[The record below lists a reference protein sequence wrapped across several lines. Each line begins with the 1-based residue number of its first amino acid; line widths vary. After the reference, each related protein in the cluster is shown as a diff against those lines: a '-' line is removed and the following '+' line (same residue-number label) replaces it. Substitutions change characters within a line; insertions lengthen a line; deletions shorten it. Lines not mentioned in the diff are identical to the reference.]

1 MINLVPK
8 IKSLGGGI
16 FFIVLKQFGKRG
28 PKMKNFLKDWKYPL
42 LLLSGVGI
50 ANLGAWI
57 YLIALNV
64 LVYHMG
70 GSALAVAA
78 LYVIKPLATLFTN
91 AWSGSMIDRLNK
103 RKLMIHLD
111 IYRALFIA
119 ILPLLPSLWI
129 VYVFVFFISMASAI
143 YEPTAMTY
151 MTKLIPVEQRQRF
164 NSLRSLIGSGAFLIG
179 PAIAGVLLIA
189 STPEYAIYINA
200 IAFLLS
206 GFITLLLPNLDKK
219 EDSDTTSNTLSLT
232 VLKKDWNTVI
242 NFSRKHVYV
251 VCVYFLFQSMFVLA
265 TATDSL
271 ELSFAKEVLLLTDSE
286 YGFLVSIAGAG
297 FILGAITNTILSKK
311 LAPSFLIGIGS
322 LFIAI
327 GYIIYAFSN
336 VFLIAAI
343 GFFIL
348 SFSMAYAN
356 TGFYT
361 FYQNNVPVHIMG
373 RIGSIYGL
381 VIALVTIF
389 ITILSGVVT
398 QFISIQLVVIVGSL
412 IMLFITIVLCVFT
425 LFPSQSKLYSTESI
439 K

>member
-1 MINLVPK
+1 
-8 IKSLGGGI
+8 
-16 FFIVLKQFGKRG
+16 
-28 PKMKNFLKDWKYPL
+28 MKNFLKDWKYPL
-42 LLLSGVGI
+42 LLLSAVGI

-64 LVYHMG
+64 LVYNMG
-70 GSALAVAA
+70 GSALAVAT

-164 NSLRSLIGSGAFLIG
+164 NSLRSLIGSGASLIG

-189 STPEYAIYINA
+189 STPEFAIYMNA

-206 GFITLLLPNLDKK
+206 GLITLLLPNLDKK
-219 EDSDTTSNTLSLT
+219 EASDTTSNTLSLT

-327 GYIIYAFSN
+327 GYLIYAFSN
-336 VFLIAAI
+336 IFLIAAI

-361 FYQNNVPVHIMG
+361 FYQNNIPVHIMG

-381 VIALVTIF
+381 IIALVTIF
-389 ITILSGVVT
+389 ITILSGVAT

>member
-1 MINLVPK
+1 
-8 IKSLGGGI
+8 
-16 FFIVLKQFGKRG
+16 
-28 PKMKNFLKDWKYPL
+28 MKNLLKDWKYPL

-64 LVYHMG
+64 LVYNMG
-70 GSALAVAA
+70 GSALAVAT

-164 NSLRSLIGSGAFLIG
+164 NSLRTLIGSGASLIG
-179 PAIAGVLLIA
+179 PAVAGGLLIA
-189 STPEYAIYINA
+189 GTPEFAIYMNA

-219 EDSDTTSNTLSLT
+219 EASDTTSNTLPLT
-232 VLKKDWNTVI
+232 VLKKDWITVI

-327 GYIIYAFSN
+327 GYLIYAFSN
-336 VFLIAAI
+336 IFLIAAI

-389 ITILSGVVT
+389 ITILSGVAT

>member
-1 MINLVPK
+1 
-8 IKSLGGGI
+8 
-16 FFIVLKQFGKRG
+16 
-28 PKMKNFLKDWKYPL
+28 MKNFLKDWKYPL

-189 STPEYAIYINA
+189 STPEIAIYINA

-219 EDSDTTSNTLSLT
+219 EASDTTSNTLSLT

-242 NFSRKHVYV
+242 YFSRKHVYV

-311 LAPSFLIGIGS
+311 LAPSLLIGIGS

-327 GYIIYAFSN
+327 GYLIYAFSN

-343 GFFIL
+343 GFFML

-361 FYQNNVPVHIMG
+361 FYQNNIPVHMMG

-381 VIALVTIF
+381 VIAIVTIF
-389 ITILSGVVT
+389 ITILSGVAT

-412 IMLFITIVLCVFT
+412 VMLFITIVLCVFT
-425 LFPSQSKLYSTESI
+425 LFPAQSKLYSTESI

>member
-1 MINLVPK
+1 
-8 IKSLGGGI
+8 
-16 FFIVLKQFGKRG
+16 
-28 PKMKNFLKDWKYPL
+28 MKNFLKDWKYPL

-70 GSALAVAA
+70 GSVLAVAT

-164 NSLRSLIGSGAFLIG
+164 NSLGSLIGSGASLIG

-189 STPEYAIYINA
+189 STPDFAIYINA

-219 EDSDTTSNTLSLT
+219 KDPDTTSNTLSLT
-232 VLKKDWNTVI
+232 VLKKDWITVI

-311 LAPSFLIGIGS
+311 LAPSLLIGIGS

-327 GYIIYAFSN
+327 GYLIYAFSN

-361 FYQNNVPVHIMG
+361 FYQNNIPVHMMG

-381 VIALVTIF
+381 VIAIVTIF
-389 ITILSGVVT
+389 ITILSGVAT

>member
-1 MINLVPK
+1 
-8 IKSLGGGI
+8 
-16 FFIVLKQFGKRG
+16 
-28 PKMKNFLKDWKYPL
+28 MKNFLKDWKYPL

-64 LVYHMG
+64 LVYNMG
-70 GSALAVAA
+70 GSALTVAA

-119 ILPLLPSLWI
+119 ILPLLPSIWI

-189 STPEYAIYINA
+189 STPEIAIYINA

-219 EDSDTTSNTLSLT
+219 EASNTTSNTLSLT

-251 VCVYFLFQSMFVLA
+251 VCVYFLFQSMFALA

-311 LAPSFLIGIGS
+311 LAPSLLIGIGS
-322 LFIAI
+322 LFITI
-327 GYIIYAFSN
+327 GYLIYAFSN

-361 FYQNNVPVHIMG
+361 FYQNNIPVHMMG

-381 VIALVTIF
+381 VIAIVTIF
-389 ITILSGVVT
+389 ITILSGVAT

-425 LFPSQSKLYSTESI
+425 LFPAQSKLYSTESI

>member
-1 MINLVPK
+1 
-8 IKSLGGGI
+8 
-16 FFIVLKQFGKRG
+16 
-28 PKMKNFLKDWKYPL
+28 MKNFLKDWKYPL

-64 LVYHMG
+64 LVYNMG

-119 ILPLLPSLWI
+119 ILPLLPSIWI

-189 STPEYAIYINA
+189 STPEIAIYINA

-219 EDSDTTSNTLSLT
+219 EASDTTSNTLSLT

-311 LAPSFLIGIGS
+311 LAPSLLIGIGT

-327 GYIIYAFSN
+327 GYLIYAFSN

-361 FYQNNVPVHIMG
+361 FYQNNIPVHMMG

-381 VIALVTIF
+381 VIAIVTIF
-389 ITILSGVVT
+389 VTILSGVAT

>member
-1 MINLVPK
+1 
-8 IKSLGGGI
+8 
-16 FFIVLKQFGKRG
+16 
-28 PKMKNFLKDWKYPL
+28 MKNFLKDWKYPL

-70 GSALAVAA
+70 GSALAVAT

-164 NSLRSLIGSGAFLIG
+164 NSLRSLIGSGASLIG

-189 STPEYAIYINA
+189 STPDFAIYINA

-219 EDSDTTSNTLSLT
+219 KDSDTTSNTLSLT
-232 VLKKDWNTVI
+232 VLKKDWITVI

-311 LAPSFLIGIGS
+311 LAPSLLIGIGS

-327 GYIIYAFSN
+327 GYLIYAFSN

-361 FYQNNVPVHIMG
+361 FYQNNIPVHMMG

-381 VIALVTIF
+381 VIAIVTIF
-389 ITILSGVVT
+389 ITILSGVAT

-425 LFPSQSKLYSTESI
+425 LFPSQSKLYPTESI

>member
-1 MINLVPK
+1 
-8 IKSLGGGI
+8 
-16 FFIVLKQFGKRG
+16 
-28 PKMKNFLKDWKYPL
+28 MKNLLKDWKYPL

-64 LVYHMG
+64 LVYNMG
-70 GSALAVAA
+70 GSALAVAT

-143 YEPTAMTY
+143 YESTAMTY
-151 MTKLIPVEQRQRF
+151 MTKLIPVERRQRF
-164 NSLRSLIGSGAFLIG
+164 NSLRSLIESGASLIG
-179 PAIAGVLLIA
+179 PAVAGGLLIA
-189 STPEYAIYINA
+189 GTPEFAIYMNA

-206 GFITLLLPNLDKK
+206 GLITLLLPNLDKK
-219 EDSDTTSNTLSLT
+219 KDSDTTSNTLSLT
-232 VLKKDWNTVI
+232 VLKKDWSTVI

-251 VCVYFLFQSMFVLA
+251 VYVYFLFQSMFVLA

-297 FILGAITNTILSKK
+297 YILGAITNTILSKK

-327 GYIIYAFSN
+327 GYLIYAFSN

-361 FYQNNVPVHIMG
+361 FYQNNIPVHMMG

-381 VIALVTIF
+381 IIALVTIF
-389 ITILSGVVT
+389 ITILSGVAT

-425 LFPSQSKLYSTESI
+425 LFPLQSKLYSTESI

>member
-1 MINLVPK
+1 
-8 IKSLGGGI
+8 
-16 FFIVLKQFGKRG
+16 
-28 PKMKNFLKDWKYPL
+28 MKNLLKDWKYPL

-70 GSALAVAA
+70 GSALAVAT

-189 STPEYAIYINA
+189 STPEFAIYINA

-206 GFITLLLPNLDKK
+206 GFITLLLPDLDKK
-219 EDSDTTSNTLSLT
+219 KDSDTTSNIFSLT

-242 NFSRKHVYV
+242 NFSRKHMYV
-251 VCVYFLFQSMFVLA
+251 VCVYFLFQSMFVLT

-327 GYIIYAFSN
+327 GYLIYAFSN

-389 ITILSGVVT
+389 ITILSGVAT
-398 QFISIQLVVIVGSL
+398 HFISIQLVVIVGSL

>member
-1 MINLVPK
+1 
-8 IKSLGGGI
+8 
-16 FFIVLKQFGKRG
+16 
-28 PKMKNFLKDWKYPL
+28 MKNLLKDWKYPL

-64 LVYHMG
+64 LVYNMG
-70 GSALAVAA
+70 GSALAVAT

-111 IYRALFIA
+111 IYRALLIA
-119 ILPLLPSLWI
+119 ILPFLPSLWI
-129 VYVFVFFISMASAI
+129 VYVFVFFISMANAI

-164 NSLRSLIGSGAFLIG
+164 NSLRSLIGSGASLIG

-189 STPEYAIYINA
+189 STPEVAIYMNA

-206 GFITLLLPNLDKK
+206 GLITLLLPNLDKK
-219 EDSDTTSNTLSLT
+219 KDSDTTSNTLSLT
-232 VLKKDWNTVI
+232 VLKKDWSTVI

-297 FILGAITNTILSKK
+297 YILGAITNTILSKK

-327 GYIIYAFSN
+327 GYLIYAFSN

-348 SFSMAYAN
+348 SFSMTYAN

-381 VIALVTIF
+381 IMALVTIF
-389 ITILSGVVT
+389 ITILSGVAT
-398 QFISIQLVVIVGSL
+398 QFISIQTVVIIGVVV
-412 IMLFITIVLCVFT
+412 MLFITIVLCVFT
-425 LFPSQSKLYSTESI
+425 LLPSKSKVYLSESI
-439 K
+439 NSK

>member
-1 MINLVPK
+1 
-8 IKSLGGGI
+8 
-16 FFIVLKQFGKRG
+16 
-28 PKMKNFLKDWKYPL
+28 MKNLLKDWKYPL

-64 LVYHMG
+64 LVYNMG
-70 GSALAVAA
+70 GSALAVAT

-129 VYVFVFFISMASAI
+129 VYVFVFFISMAIAI

-164 NSLRSLIGSGAFLIG
+164 NSLRTLIGSGASLIG
-179 PAIAGVLLIA
+179 PAVAGGLLIA
-189 STPEYAIYINA
+189 GTPEFAIYMNA

-219 EDSDTTSNTLSLT
+219 EASDTTSNTLSLT

-311 LAPSFLIGIGS
+311 LAPSLLIGIGS

-327 GYIIYAFSN
+327 GYLIYAFSN

-389 ITILSGVVT
+389 ITILSGVAT

-412 IMLFITIVLCVFT
+412 IMLFITSVLCVFT
-425 LFPSQSKLYSTESI
+425 LLPSKSKVYHAESLDS

>member
-1 MINLVPK
+1 
-8 IKSLGGGI
+8 
-16 FFIVLKQFGKRG
+16 
-28 PKMKNFLKDWKYPL
+28 MKNFLKDWKYPL

-64 LVYHMG
+64 LVYNMG

-189 STPEYAIYINA
+189 STPEIAIYINA

-219 EDSDTTSNTLSLT
+219 EASDTTSNTLSLT

-311 LAPSFLIGIGS
+311 LAPSLLIGIGS

-327 GYIIYAFSN
+327 GYLIYAFSN

-361 FYQNNVPVHIMG
+361 FYQNNIPVHMMG

-381 VIALVTIF
+381 VIAIVTIF
-389 ITILSGVVT
+389 VTILSGVAT

-425 LFPSQSKLYSTESI
+425 LFPSQSKLFTI
-439 K
+439 IPKK

>member
-1 MINLVPK
+1 
-8 IKSLGGGI
+8 
-16 FFIVLKQFGKRG
+16 
-28 PKMKNFLKDWKYPL
+28 MKNFLKDWKYLL

-64 LVYHMG
+64 LVYNMG
-70 GSALAVAA
+70 GSALAVAT

-111 IYRALFIA
+111 IYRALSIA

-164 NSLRSLIGSGAFLIG
+164 NALRSLIGSGAFLIG

-189 STPEYAIYINA
+189 STPEIAIYRNA

-219 EDSDTTSNTLSLT
+219 EASDTTSNTLSLT

-311 LAPSFLIGIGS
+311 LAPSLLIGIGS

-327 GYIIYAFSN
+327 GYLIYAFSN

-361 FYQNNVPVHIMG
+361 FYQNNIPVHMMG

-381 VIALVTIF
+381 VIAIVTIF
-389 ITILSGVVT
+389 ITILSGVAT

-412 IMLFITIVLCVFT
+412 VMLFITIVLCVFT
-425 LFPSQSKLYSTESI
+425 LFPAQSKLYSTESI

>member
-1 MINLVPK
+1 
-8 IKSLGGGI
+8 
-16 FFIVLKQFGKRG
+16 
-28 PKMKNFLKDWKYPL
+28 MKNLLKDWKYPL

-64 LVYHMG
+64 LVYNMG
-70 GSALAVAA
+70 GSALAVAT

-179 PAIAGVLLIA
+179 PAIAGGLLIA
-189 STPEYAIYINA
+189 GTPEFAIYINA

-219 EDSDTTSNTLSLT
+219 EASDTTSNTLSLT

-311 LAPSFLIGIGS
+311 LAPSLLIGIGS

-327 GYIIYAFSN
+327 GYLIYAFSN

-389 ITILSGVVT
+389 ITIVSGVAT

>member
-1 MINLVPK
+1 
-8 IKSLGGGI
+8 
-16 FFIVLKQFGKRG
+16 
-28 PKMKNFLKDWKYPL
+28 MKNFLKDWKYPL

-70 GSALAVAA
+70 GLALAVAT

-164 NSLRSLIGSGAFLIG
+164 NSLRTLIGSGASLIG
-179 PAIAGVLLIA
+179 PAVAGGLLIA
-189 STPEYAIYINA
+189 GTPEFAIYMNA

-219 EDSDTTSNTLSLT
+219 EASDTTSNTLSLT

-327 GYIIYAFSN
+327 GYLIYAFSN
-336 VFLIAAI
+336 IFLIAAI

-389 ITILSGVVT
+389 ITILSGVAT

>member
-1 MINLVPK
+1 
-8 IKSLGGGI
+8 
-16 FFIVLKQFGKRG
+16 
-28 PKMKNFLKDWKYPL
+28 MKNLLKDWKYPL

-64 LVYHMG
+64 LVYNMG
-70 GSALAVAA
+70 GSALAVAT

-164 NSLRSLIGSGAFLIG
+164 NSLRTLIGSGASLIG
-179 PAIAGVLLIA
+179 PAVAGGLLIA
-189 STPEYAIYINA
+189 GTPEFAIYMNA

-219 EDSDTTSNTLSLT
+219 EASDTTSNTLSLT

-327 GYIIYAFSN
+327 GYLIYAFSN
-336 VFLIAAI
+336 IFLIAAI

-389 ITILSGVVT
+389 ITILSGVAT
-398 QFISIQLVVIVGSL
+398 QFISIQLVVIIGSL

>member
-1 MINLVPK
+1 
-8 IKSLGGGI
+8 
-16 FFIVLKQFGKRG
+16 
-28 PKMKNFLKDWKYPL
+28 MKNLLKDWKYPL

-64 LVYHMG
+64 LVYNMG
-70 GSALAVAA
+70 GSALAVAT

-129 VYVFVFFISMASAI
+129 VYVFVFFISMANAI

-164 NSLRSLIGSGAFLIG
+164 NSLRSLIGSGASLIG
-179 PAIAGVLLIA
+179 PAVAGGLLLA
-189 STPEYAIYINA
+189 GTPEFAIYMNA

-297 FILGAITNTILSKK
+297 FILGAVTNTILSKK

-322 LFIAI
+322 LFIEI
-327 GYIIYAFSN
+327 GYLIYAFSN

-389 ITILSGVVT
+389 ITILSGVAT

>member
-1 MINLVPK
+1 M
-8 IKSLGGGI
+8 
-16 FFIVLKQFGKRG
+16 
-28 PKMKNFLKDWKYPL
+28 
-42 LLLSGVGI
+42 
-50 ANLGAWI
+50 
-57 YLIALNV
+57 
-64 LVYHMG
+64 
-70 GSALAVAA
+70 
-78 LYVIKPLATLFTN
+78 
-91 AWSGSMIDRLNK
+91 
-103 RKLMIHLD
+103 
-111 IYRALFIA
+111 
-119 ILPLLPSLWI
+119 
-129 VYVFVFFISMASAI
+129 
-143 YEPTAMTY
+143 
-151 MTKLIPVEQRQRF
+151 
-164 NSLRSLIGSGAFLIG
+164 
-179 PAIAGVLLIA
+179 
-189 STPEYAIYINA
+189 
-200 IAFLLS
+200 
-206 GFITLLLPNLDKK
+206 
-219 EDSDTTSNTLSLT
+219 
-232 VLKKDWNTVI
+232 
-242 NFSRKHVYV
+242 YV

-311 LAPSFLIGIGS
+311 LAPSLLIGIGS

-327 GYIIYAFSN
+327 GYLIYAFSN

-361 FYQNNVPVHIMG
+361 FYQNNIPVHMMG

-381 VIALVTIF
+381 VIAIVTIF
-389 ITILSGVVT
+389 ITILSGVAT

-425 LFPSQSKLYSTESI
+425 LFASQSKLYSTESI

>member
-1 MINLVPK
+1 
-8 IKSLGGGI
+8 
-16 FFIVLKQFGKRG
+16 
-28 PKMKNFLKDWKYPL
+28 MKNLLKDWKYPL

-64 LVYHMG
+64 LVYNMG
-70 GSALAVAA
+70 GSALAVAT

-164 NSLRSLIGSGAFLIG
+164 NSLRTLIGSGASLIG
-179 PAIAGVLLIA
+179 PAVAGGLLIA
-189 STPEYAIYINA
+189 GTPEFAIYMNA

-327 GYIIYAFSN
+327 GYLIYAFSN

-389 ITILSGVVT
+389 ITILSGVAT
-398 QFISIQLVVIVGSL
+398 QFISIQLVVIVGSV

-425 LFPSQSKLYSTESI
+425 LFPSQSKLYSTELI

>member
-1 MINLVPK
+1 
-8 IKSLGGGI
+8 
-16 FFIVLKQFGKRG
+16 
-28 PKMKNFLKDWKYPL
+28 MKNLLKDWKYSL

-64 LVYHMG
+64 LVYNMG
-70 GSALAVAA
+70 GSALAVAT

-164 NSLRSLIGSGAFLIG
+164 NSLRTLIGSGASLIG
-179 PAIAGVLLIA
+179 PAVAGGLLIA
-189 STPEYAIYINA
+189 GTPEFAIYMNA

-219 EDSDTTSNTLSLT
+219 EASDTTSNTLSLT
-232 VLKKDWNTVI
+232 VLKKDWTTVI

-327 GYIIYAFSN
+327 GYLIYAFSN
-336 VFLIAAI
+336 IFLIAAI
-343 GFFIL
+343 GFFML

-389 ITILSGVVT
+389 ITILSGVAT

>member
-1 MINLVPK
+1 
-8 IKSLGGGI
+8 
-16 FFIVLKQFGKRG
+16 
-28 PKMKNFLKDWKYPL
+28 MKNLLKDWKYPL

-64 LVYHMG
+64 LVYNMG
-70 GSALAVAA
+70 GSALAVAT

-189 STPEYAIYINA
+189 STPEFAIYINA

-206 GFITLLLPNLDKK
+206 GLITLLLPNLDKK
-219 EDSDTTSNTLSLT
+219 EASDTTSNTLSLT

-327 GYIIYAFSN
+327 GYLIYAFSN
-336 VFLIAAI
+336 IFLIAAI

-389 ITILSGVVT
+389 ITILSGVAT

>member
-1 MINLVPK
+1 
-8 IKSLGGGI
+8 
-16 FFIVLKQFGKRG
+16 
-28 PKMKNFLKDWKYPL
+28 MKNLLKDWKYPL

-64 LVYHMG
+64 LVYNMG
-70 GSALAVAA
+70 GSALAVAT

-164 NSLRSLIGSGAFLIG
+164 NSLRSLIGSGASLIG

-189 STPEYAIYINA
+189 STPEFAIYMNA

-206 GFITLLLPNLDKK
+206 GLITLLLPNLDKK
-219 EDSDTTSNTLSLT
+219 EASDTTSNTLSLT

-311 LAPSFLIGIGS
+311 LAPSLLIGIGS

-327 GYIIYAFSN
+327 GYLIYAFSN

-361 FYQNNVPVHIMG
+361 FYQNNIPVHMMG

-381 VIALVTIF
+381 IIALVTIF
-389 ITILSGVVT
+389 ITILSGVAT

>member
-1 MINLVPK
+1 
-8 IKSLGGGI
+8 
-16 FFIVLKQFGKRG
+16 
-28 PKMKNFLKDWKYPL
+28 MKNLLKDWKYPL

-64 LVYHMG
+64 LVYNMG
-70 GSALAVAA
+70 GSALAVAT

-164 NSLRSLIGSGAFLIG
+164 NSLRTLIGSGASLIG
-179 PAIAGVLLIA
+179 PAVAGGLLIA
-189 STPEYAIYINA
+189 GTPEFAIYMNA

-219 EDSDTTSNTLSLT
+219 EASDTTSNTLSLT

-311 LAPSFLIGIGS
+311 LAHSFLIGIGS

-327 GYIIYAFSN
+327 GYLIYAFSN
-336 VFLIAAI
+336 IFLIAAI

-389 ITILSGVVT
+389 ITILSGVAT
-398 QFISIQLVVIVGSL
+398 QFISIQLVVSVGSL

>member
-1 MINLVPK
+1 
-8 IKSLGGGI
+8 
-16 FFIVLKQFGKRG
+16 
-28 PKMKNFLKDWKYPL
+28 MKNLLKDWKYPL

-64 LVYHMG
+64 LVYNMG
-70 GSALAVAA
+70 GSALAVVT

-143 YEPTAMTY
+143 YESTAMTY
-151 MTKLIPVEQRQRF
+151 MTKLIPVERRQRF
-164 NSLRSLIGSGAFLIG
+164 NSLRSLIGSGASLIG
-179 PAIAGVLLIA
+179 PAVAGGLLIA
-189 STPEYAIYINA
+189 GTPEFAIYMNA

-206 GFITLLLPNLDKK
+206 GLITLLLPNLDKK
-219 EDSDTTSNTLSLT
+219 KDSDTTSNTLSLT
-232 VLKKDWNTVI
+232 VLKKDWSNVI

-251 VCVYFLFQSMFVLA
+251 VYVYFLFQSMFVLA

-297 FILGAITNTILSKK
+297 YILGAITNTILSKK

-327 GYIIYAFSN
+327 GYLIYAFSN

-361 FYQNNVPVHIMG
+361 FYQNNIPVHMMG

-381 VIALVTIF
+381 IIALVTIF
-389 ITILSGVVT
+389 ITILSGVAT

-425 LFPSQSKLYSTESI
+425 LFPLQSKLYSTESI

>member
-1 MINLVPK
+1 
-8 IKSLGGGI
+8 
-16 FFIVLKQFGKRG
+16 
-28 PKMKNFLKDWKYPL
+28 MKNLLKDWKYPL

-64 LVYHMG
+64 LVYNMG
-70 GSALAVAA
+70 GSALAVAT

-164 NSLRSLIGSGAFLIG
+164 NSLRTLIGSGASLIG
-179 PAIAGVLLIA
+179 PAVAGGLLIA
-189 STPEYAIYINA
+189 GTPEFAIYMNA

-219 EDSDTTSNTLSLT
+219 EASDTTSNTLSLT

-311 LAPSFLIGIGS
+311 LAPSLLIGIGS

-327 GYIIYAFSN
+327 GYLIYVFSN

-389 ITILSGVVT
+389 ITIVSGVAT

>member
-1 MINLVPK
+1 
-8 IKSLGGGI
+8 
-16 FFIVLKQFGKRG
+16 
-28 PKMKNFLKDWKYPL
+28 MKNFLKDWKYPL

-64 LVYHMG
+64 LVYNMG

-119 ILPLLPSLWI
+119 ILPLLPSIWI

-189 STPEYAIYINA
+189 STPEIAIYINA

-219 EDSDTTSNTLSLT
+219 EASDTTSNTLSLT

-251 VCVYFLFQSMFVLA
+251 VCVYFLFQSMFALA

-311 LAPSFLIGIGS
+311 LAPSLLIGIGS
-322 LFIAI
+322 LFITI
-327 GYIIYAFSN
+327 GYLIYAFSS

-361 FYQNNVPVHIMG
+361 FYQNNIPVHMMG

-381 VIALVTIF
+381 VIAIVTIF
-389 ITILSGVVT
+389 ITILSGVAT

-425 LFPSQSKLYSTESI
+425 LFPAQSKLYSTESI

>member
-1 MINLVPK
+1 
-8 IKSLGGGI
+8 
-16 FFIVLKQFGKRG
+16 
-28 PKMKNFLKDWKYPL
+28 MKNLLKDWKYPL

-64 LVYHMG
+64 LVYNMG
-70 GSALAVAA
+70 GSALAVAT
-78 LYVIKPLATLFTN
+78 LYVIKALATLFTN

-164 NSLRSLIGSGAFLIG
+164 NSLRTLIGSGASLIG
-179 PAIAGVLLIA
+179 PAVAGGLLIA
-189 STPEYAIYINA
+189 GTPEFAIYMNA

-327 GYIIYAFSN
+327 GYLIYAFSN

-389 ITILSGVVT
+389 ITILSGVAT

>member
-1 MINLVPK
+1 MKK
-8 IKSLGGGI
+8 ILE
-16 FFIVLKQFGKRG
+16 
-28 PKMKNFLKDWKYPL
+28 DWKYPL

-64 LVYHMG
+64 LVYNMG
-70 GSALAVAA
+70 GSALAVAT

-111 IYRALFIA
+111 IYRAVFIA
-119 ILPLLPSLWI
+119 ILPLVPSLWI
-129 VYVFVFFISMASAI
+129 VYLLVFFISMSSAI

-164 NSLRSLIGSGAFLIG
+164 NSLRSLIGSGASLIG
-179 PAIAGVLLIA
+179 PAVAGIFLIA
-189 STPEYAIYINA
+189 STPNFAIYMNA

-206 GFITLLLPNLDKK
+206 GFITLLLPNLDK
-219 EDSDTTSNTLSLT
+219 EYDSNTSSDKFSLAL
-232 VLKKDWNTVI
+232 LKKDWNIVLS
-242 NFSRKHVYV
+242 FSKKSVYI
-251 VCVYFLFQSMFVLA
+251 VCVYFLFQGMMVLA
-265 TATDSL
+265 TANDSL
-271 ELSFAKEVLLLTDSE
+271 ELSFAKEILLLTDSE

-311 LAPSFLIGIGS
+311 LVPSFLIGIGS

-327 GYIIYAFSN
+327 GYLIYAFSN
-336 VFLIAAI
+336 EFLMAAI

-361 FYQNNVPVHIMG
+361 FYQNNVPVHMMG

-381 VIALVTIF
+381 VIAAITIF
-389 ITILSGVVT
+389 ITILFGVAT
-398 QFISIQLVVIVGSL
+398 QFISIQLVVIVGVL
-412 IMLFITIVLCVFT
+412 VMLLITIILCAFT
-425 LFPSQSKLYSTESI
+425 LLSSRSKVYSTESI
-439 K
+439 DSK

>member
-1 MINLVPK
+1 
-8 IKSLGGGI
+8 
-16 FFIVLKQFGKRG
+16 
-28 PKMKNFLKDWKYPL
+28 MKNFLKDWKYPL

-64 LVYHMG
+64 LVYNMG

-91 AWSGSMIDRLNK
+91 AWSGSMIDCLNK

-119 ILPLLPSLWI
+119 ILPLLPSIWI

-189 STPEYAIYINA
+189 STPEIAIYINA

-219 EDSDTTSNTLSLT
+219 EASDTTSNTLSLT

-251 VCVYFLFQSMFVLA
+251 VCVYFLFQSMFALA

-311 LAPSFLIGIGS
+311 LAPSLLIGIGS
-322 LFIAI
+322 LFITI
-327 GYIIYAFSN
+327 GYLIYAFSS

-361 FYQNNVPVHIMG
+361 FYQNNIPVHMMG

-381 VIALVTIF
+381 VIAIVTIF
-389 ITILSGVVT
+389 ITILSGVAT

-425 LFPSQSKLYSTESI
+425 LFPAQSKLYSTESI

>member
-1 MINLVPK
+1 
-8 IKSLGGGI
+8 
-16 FFIVLKQFGKRG
+16 
-28 PKMKNFLKDWKYPL
+28 MKNLLKDWKYPL

-64 LVYHMG
+64 LVYNMG
-70 GSALAVAA
+70 GSALAVAT

-164 NSLRSLIGSGAFLIG
+164 NSLRTLIGSGASLIG
-179 PAIAGVLLIA
+179 PAVAGGLLIA
-189 STPEYAIYINA
+189 GTPEFAIYMNA

-327 GYIIYAFSN
+327 GYLIYAFSN

-389 ITILSGVVT
+389 ITILSGVAT

>member
-1 MINLVPK
+1 
-8 IKSLGGGI
+8 
-16 FFIVLKQFGKRG
+16 
-28 PKMKNFLKDWKYPL
+28 MKNFLKDWKYPL

-64 LVYHMG
+64 LVYNMG

-164 NSLRSLIGSGAFLIG
+164 NSLRSLIGSGSFLIG

-189 STPEYAIYINA
+189 STPEIAIYINA

-219 EDSDTTSNTLSLT
+219 EASDTTSNTLSLT

-297 FILGAITNTILSKK
+297 IILGAITNTILSKK

-327 GYIIYAFSN
+327 GYLIYAFSN

-389 ITILSGVVT
+389 ITILSGVAT
-398 QFISIQLVVIVGSL
+398 QFISIQLVVIVGSF

-425 LFPSQSKLYSTESI
+425 LFPSQSKLYFTESI

>member
-1 MINLVPK
+1 
-8 IKSLGGGI
+8 
-16 FFIVLKQFGKRG
+16 
-28 PKMKNFLKDWKYPL
+28 MKNFLKDWKYPL

-70 GSALAVAA
+70 GSALAVAT

-119 ILPLLPSLWI
+119 ILPLLPSLWV

-151 MTKLIPVEQRQRF
+151 MTKLISVEQRQRF
-164 NSLRSLIGSGAFLIG
+164 NSLRTLIGSGASLIG
-179 PAIAGVLLIA
+179 PAVAGGLLIA
-189 STPEYAIYINA
+189 GTPEFAIYMNA

-327 GYIIYAFSN
+327 GYLIYAFSN

-389 ITILSGVVT
+389 ITILSGVAT

>member
-1 MINLVPK
+1 
-8 IKSLGGGI
+8 
-16 FFIVLKQFGKRG
+16 
-28 PKMKNFLKDWKYPL
+28 MKNFLKDWKYPL

-70 GSALAVAA
+70 GSALAVAT

-164 NSLRSLIGSGAFLIG
+164 NSLRSLIGSGASLIG

-189 STPEYAIYINA
+189 STPDFAIYINA

-219 EDSDTTSNTLSLT
+219 KDSDTTSNTLSLT
-232 VLKKDWNTVI
+232 VLKKDWITVI

-311 LAPSFLIGIGS
+311 LAPSLLIGIGS

-327 GYIIYAFSN
+327 GYLIYAFSN

-361 FYQNNVPVHIMG
+361 FYQNNIPVHMMG

-381 VIALVTIF
+381 VIAIVTIF
-389 ITILSGVVT
+389 ITILSGVAT

>member
-1 MINLVPK
+1 
-8 IKSLGGGI
+8 
-16 FFIVLKQFGKRG
+16 
-28 PKMKNFLKDWKYPL
+28 MKNLLKDWKYPL

-64 LVYHMG
+64 LVYNMG
-70 GSALAVAA
+70 GSALAVAT

-179 PAIAGVLLIA
+179 PAIAGGLLIA
-189 STPEYAIYINA
+189 STPEFAIYINA

-219 EDSDTTSNTLSLT
+219 KDSDTTSNTLSLT
-232 VLKKDWNTVI
+232 VLIKDWNTVI

-297 FILGAITNTILSKK
+297 IILGAITNTILSKK

-327 GYIIYAFSN
+327 GYLIYAFSN
-336 VFLIAAI
+336 VFLIASI

-389 ITILSGVVT
+389 ITILSGVAT

-425 LFPSQSKLYSTESI
+425 LFPLQSKLYSTESI

>member
-1 MINLVPK
+1 
-8 IKSLGGGI
+8 
-16 FFIVLKQFGKRG
+16 
-28 PKMKNFLKDWKYPL
+28 MKNFLKDWKYPL

-242 NFSRKHVYV
+242 NFSIKHVYV

-389 ITILSGVVT
+389 ITILSGVAT

>member
-1 MINLVPK
+1 
-8 IKSLGGGI
+8 
-16 FFIVLKQFGKRG
+16 
-28 PKMKNFLKDWKYPL
+28 MKNLLKDWKYPL

-64 LVYHMG
+64 LVYNMG
-70 GSALAVAA
+70 GSALAVAT

-164 NSLRSLIGSGAFLIG
+164 NSLRTLIGSGASLIG
-179 PAIAGVLLIA
+179 PAVAGGLLIA
-189 STPEYAIYINA
+189 GTPEFAIYMNA

-219 EDSDTTSNTLSLT
+219 EASNTTSNTLSLT
-232 VLKKDWNTVI
+232 VLTKDWNTVI

-311 LAPSFLIGIGS
+311 LAHSFLIGIGS

-327 GYIIYAFSN
+327 GYLIYAFSN
-336 VFLIAAI
+336 IFLIAAI

-389 ITILSGVVT
+389 ITILSGVAT